1 MVMKQPQPGPSGDD
15 AGDKG
20 RERGSQGTLSSQW
33 LCAEGDSPDVVVSSR
48 VRLARNLGGHLFV
61 HKASPEQR
69 RDALDMCRSWL
80 LGAGLCERI
89 VWVDLHEVPAI
100 ERTLL
105 VERHL
110 ISKQLAKG
118 RSGGGGAETAKPD
131 ARAVA
136 YAVPDEHLSIMVN
149 EEDHLR
155 VQVIRSGL
163 ALREAWQ
170 QIDQIDD
177 RIEAGLDYAFSPRL
191 GYLTACPTNIG
202 TGLRMSVMLHL
213 PALKLTGEIEKVKRA
228 AGDMNLAVRGFY
240 GEGSEAIGDLY
251 QVSNQTTLGKGERAI
266 LRELQDEILPQII
279 EYERSARKTL
289 LTRRLTMLEDHVHR
303 ALGTLRH
310 ARLMA
315 AEEAMTLLSH
325 VRLGVVCGLVPQMS
339 LRQLHELIVLVQ
351 PAHLQRFGGRELDQE
366 QRRVARASLLRQ
378 KMNG

>member
-1 MVMKQPQPGPSGDD
+1 MVMKQPQRGDSGDGNSP
-15 AGDKG
+15 A
-20 RERGSQGTLSSQW
+20 TLSSQW
-33 LCAEGDSPDVVVSSR
+33 LSAEGESPDVVVSSR
-48 VRLARNLGGHLFV
+48 VRLARNLSGQMFV
-61 HKASPEQR
+61 HKATPEQR
-69 RDALDMCRSWL
+69 REALDACRSWL
-80 LGAGLCERI
+80 LSAGLCERV
-89 VWVDLHEVPAI
+89 VWVDLHDAPAI

-118 RSGGGGAETAKPD
+118 RGAAGNAAGAASGGASGGDP
-131 ARAVA
+131 RAVA

-177 RIEAGLDYAFSPRL
+177 RIEAGLDFAFSPRL
-191 GYLTACPTNIG
+191 GYLTACPTNLG
-202 TGLRMSVMLHL
+202 TGMRMSVMLHL
-213 PALKLTGEIEKVKRA
+213 PALKLTGDIEKVKRA

-279 EYERSARKTL
+279 EYERLARKTL

-303 ALGTLRH
+303 ALGTLKH

-325 VRLGVVCGLVPQMS
+325 VRLGVVCGVVPRVS
-339 LRQLHELIVLVQ
+339 LRQLHELMVLVQ
-351 PAHLQRFGGRELDQE
+351 PAHLQRFGGKELDQE
-366 QRRVARASLLRQ
+366 QRRVARATLLRQ
-378 KMNG
+378 SMGI